1 MLISCIYE
9 TCQSVAVGVDRLAL
23 HAVLPRR
30 PLKGDLFKTQVSTK
44 RTCGRSAWLRPLY
57 DILAPTL
64 LSIKLDIPDLIS
76 IKIGD
81 MTKNE
86 TDAFARAGERVV
98 VRTLLARLRAQRL
111 RRNWT
116 QAEIARRAGISVQSY
131 QNFETGYGNITL
143 ANLLRI
149 LGILGLANRL
159 SLLVPELE
167 EERTLHDV
175 SRPARQRARAKKP
188 STRK

>member
-1 MLISCIYE
+1 MNNN
-9 TCQSVAVGVDRLAL
+9 R
-23 HAVLPRR
+23 
-30 PLKGDLFKTQVSTK
+30 
-44 RTCGRSAWLRPLY
+44 
-57 DILAPTL
+57 
-64 LSIKLDIPDLIS
+64 
-76 IKIGD
+76 
-81 MTKNE
+81 

-149 LGILGLANRL
+149 LGILGLADRL

-167 EERTLHDV
+167 EERTLRDV
-175 SRPARQRARAKKP
+175 SRPARQRARAKKLSP
-188 STRK
+188 RK

>member
-1 MLISCIYE
+1 MN
-9 TCQSVAVGVDRLAL
+9 R
-23 HAVLPRR
+23 
-30 PLKGDLFKTQVSTK
+30 
-44 RTCGRSAWLRPLY
+44 
-57 DILAPTL
+57 
-64 LSIKLDIPDLIS
+64 
-76 IKIGD
+76 
-81 MTKNE
+81 NE
-86 TDAFARAGERVV
+86 TGALARGGERIV

-149 LGILGLANRL
+149 LGILGLADRI

-167 EERTLHDV
+167 EERTLRDV

-188 STRK
+188 RTRK

>member
-1 MLISCIYE
+1 MS
-9 TCQSVAVGVDRLAL
+9 
-23 HAVLPRR
+23 
-30 PLKGDLFKTQVSTK
+30 
-44 RTCGRSAWLRPLY
+44 
-57 DILAPTL
+57 
-64 LSIKLDIPDLIS
+64 
-76 IKIGD
+76 
-81 MTKNE
+81 KNG
-86 TDAFARAGERVV
+86 TDALARAGERVA

-175 SRPARQRARAKKP
+175 SRPVRQRARAKKP